1 MMMIIIIIP
10 STINCFL
17 YSLRTGNIPWPWG
30 LKGYFVLLDGE
41 KSSFLV
47 NVHRSQYVKQL
58 IDVTESKDLS

>member
-1 MMMIIIIIP
+1 M
-10 STINCFL
+10 
-17 YSLRTGNIPWPWG
+17 

-58 IDVTESKDLS
+58 IDVNESNDLSKFLVHSLVKISLNPAH